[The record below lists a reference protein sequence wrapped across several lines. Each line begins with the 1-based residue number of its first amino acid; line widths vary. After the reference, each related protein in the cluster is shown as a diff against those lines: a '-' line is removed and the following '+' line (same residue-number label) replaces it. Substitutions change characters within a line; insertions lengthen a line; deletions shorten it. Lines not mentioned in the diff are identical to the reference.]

1 MTQYGMSEAWA
12 QGLADM
18 AIAQNAGIYDAE
30 QKSLTSPAPTD
41 FRQWCR
47 EVLKPAVLA

>member
-1 MTQYGMSEAWA
+1 MSEAWA

-18 AIAQNAGIYDAE
+18 AIAQNAGIYGAE
-30 QKSLTSPAPTD
+30 RKSLTSPAPTD
-41 FRQWCR
+41 FRQWCH